1 MKEKNCKVIHK
12 ISTSKCHRCISNDL
26 WHFIMSIILKIQK
39 TFYKSNL
46 QKIS

>member
-1 MKEKNCKVIHK
+1 MPQI
-12 ISTSKCHRCISNDL
+12 ITDTSG
-26 WHFIMSIILKIQK
+26 HFIMSIILKIQK